1 MINTS
6 RQISWRSTNLST
18 PWHPLLSTVS
28 DVFREHL
35 ILHPNFLIYL
45 VHSRLLL
52 LLLLLPRLSTILWTR
67 SPLSSQFVLQFLIES
82 WDVFSILIFWNL
94 IQSGIVEGP
103 VSPGIRMNFIKN
115 ILDKAV
121 YLSIT
126 LSSFVSWWVS
136 LLLLRWIILQSINL
150 LLLLLVILNKSQI
163 RRVSRDWVIAN
174 WSFVTIES
182 LLHSRHFRSSIFSSF
197 GLISRLQVIPLIKII
212 KCITHRMGSH
222 LVAKLLPGRRRLRH
236 RQILNLFTSQISSR
250 RRLLKHKVVTVFVGV
265 SALNNFCRT
274 RTHPSLLHF
283 IQRYA
288 SLIRFIH
295 QLILPE

>member
-1 MINTS
+1 MMC
-6 RQISWRSTNLST
+6 
-18 PWHPLLSTVS
+18 
-28 DVFREHL
+28 
-35 ILHPNFLIYL
+35 YL
-45 VHSRLLL
+45 YPSY
-52 LLLLLPRLSTILWTR
+52 P
-67 SPLSSQFVLQFLIES
+67 
-82 WDVFSILIFWNL
+82 
-94 IQSGIVEGP
+94 
-103 VSPGIRMNFIKN
+103 
-115 ILDKAV
+115 
-121 YLSIT
+121 
-126 LSSFVSWWVS
+126 
-136 LLLLRWIILQSINL
+136 L

-174 WSFVTIES
+174 WSFVTVEP

-212 KCITHRMGSH
+212 KCIAHRMGSH

-274 RTHPSLLHF
+274 RAHPRLLHF

-295 QLILPE
+295 QLILSE